1 MSEYEFNDDEFE
13 NEYNIEDRVDFLNQ
27 KKVQDPTESFIGQVM
42 SIIKILME
50 TISNFNILEQDK
62 LQMNLMLK
70 RINFVSYKNPTAF
83 IFGFLASKGG
93 QDKDLKDI
101 NKYFTMIKFL
111 PKTVN
116 QITKFD
122 IIKYSQLCLK
132 S

>member
-1 MSEYEFNDDEFE
+1 
-13 NEYNIEDRVDFLNQ
+13 
-27 KKVQDPTESFIGQVM
+27 
-42 SIIKILME
+42 
-50 TISNFNILEQDK
+50 
-62 LQMNLMLK
+62 MNLMLK